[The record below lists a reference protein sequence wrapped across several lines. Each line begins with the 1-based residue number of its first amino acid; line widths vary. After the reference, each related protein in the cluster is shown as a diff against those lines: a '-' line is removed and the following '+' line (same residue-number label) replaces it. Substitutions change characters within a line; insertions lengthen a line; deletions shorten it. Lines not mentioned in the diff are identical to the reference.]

1 LLTQTM
7 LITASITSQ
16 AILALC
22 IVCKELIHIERSA
35 TIGSRVLC
43 LGSTATSCIQITLET
58 VVCAIHTHT
67 KFTESDCTLT
77 KMKKTSLIALS
88 LIGLAVG
95 STTLADQPDDV
106 HHPNCPGLIKDLGIG
121 AVTPVDG
128 IVYIKAGP
136 NHVSIGYQP
145 SGYVIPA
152 TFGGKDTSHGDVCP
166 ETSPEETTSTTQVQ
180 PTTTTIDVSTTTSSS
195 ETTTVPQNSQSTT
208 TTENFTTTV
217 PVESSTT
224 STLPPETSSSVINIP
239 DTSTTVETSSTLTL
253 TSPGLPE
260 TR

>member
-1 LLTQTM
+1 
-7 LITASITSQ
+7 
-16 AILALC
+16 
-22 IVCKELIHIERSA
+22 
-35 TIGSRVLC
+35 
-43 LGSTATSCIQITLET
+43 
-58 VVCAIHTHT
+58 
-67 KFTESDCTLT
+67 
-77 KMKKTSLIALS
+77 MKKTPLIALS

-106 HHPNCPGLIKDLGIG
+106 HHPNCTGLIKDLGIG

-180 PTTTTIDVSTTTSSS
+180 PTTTTTDVSTTTSLNTTTSVA
-195 ETTTVPQNSQSTT
+195 TTVPQNSQSTT